1 MLAASIARRALARS
15 ASHRGSTSAAQLARR
30 RQSTLSAREA
40 EALKGFPTVDVGGL
54 FPDASSERRD
64 AAHAELKKALIDEDA
79 PGFFYALNAPET
91 LNARYLDSVYAF
103 VEDAH
108 ALPLRTKARFAD
120 PERGS
125 GELGAAY
132 NGPDVGYLEP
142 SYDGIS
148 VAAASA
154 WDYSP
159 EGAKKAGEHWDAEL
173 PKYFRETME
182 DLYERQ
188 NSVGR
193 AVLTGIAEVLDL
205 PPSTFSESF
214 DRGDLGTI
222 RLISYP
228 GFDKPVHTFS
238 AANANS
244 GDHAWTYYDD
254 DDDDDDDLCQ
264 ADIGIAPHTDFEA
277 FTLMHQDAPG
287 LQLLSRNELEKGKDG
302 VWLDAPVVD
311 AFIVIVGDILERY
324 TNGVLRATPH
334 RVVRRS
340 ASRRSIIRFNAVA
353 PDAVVAPL
361 PAFGEPK
368 YSPVTMDE
376 HMATTLGNLRKGVPS
391 WDAQTNTSRSAT
403 YDYGCA

>member
-1 MLAASIARRALARS
+1 
-15 ASHRGSTSAAQLARR
+15 
-30 RQSTLSAREA
+30 
-40 EALKGFPTVDVGGL
+40 
-54 FPDASSERRD
+54 
-64 AAHAELKKALIDEDA
+64 
-79 PGFFYALNAPET
+79 
-91 LNARYLDSVYAF
+91 
-103 VEDAH
+103 
-108 ALPLRTKARFAD
+108 
-120 PERGS
+120 
-125 GELGAAY
+125 
-132 NGPDVGYLEP
+132 
-142 SYDGIS
+142 
-148 VAAASA
+148 
-154 WDYSP
+154 
-159 EGAKKAGEHWDAEL
+159 
-173 PKYFRETME
+173 ME

-188 NSVGR
+188 NGVGR

-205 PPSTFSESF
+205 PPSTFSDSF
-214 DRGDLGTI
+214 NKGDLGTI

-228 GFDKPVHTFS
+228 GFEKPVHTFS

-254 DDDDDDDLCQ
+254 DDDDEDMCR
-264 ADIGIAPHTDFEA
+264 ADVGIAPHTDFEA

-287 LQLLSRNELEKGKDG
+287 LQLLSRGELEKGKDG

-361 PAFGEPK
+361 PEFGIPK
-368 YSPVTMDE
+368 YSPVTMDT

-403 YDYGCA
+403 YDYGGA